1 MPITFNCPQ
10 CRKKYRVEDIYGG
23 RQWRC
28 PTCSADI
35 TIPRA
40 DEIPV
45 EAVDEGSRRP
55 APRYQDEGPRGPAPR
70 YADDDPRG
78 PAPAPRRLYEDQPYE
93 PEYRPSGGG
102 GRELAPSW
110 GTARAGLSVVNIGL
124 IIYLVAFV
132 IYVLTQVL
140 IVTTARGGGPGANG
154 LLAVAT
160 AVAIVFVLAAL
171 ALLILWFVGVGMC
184 CATPSESGGK
194 GLAVGSLICSVLSI
208 VLGLALVVFAIALA
222 GSRRPGSQGDAIL
235 LLVIGGAAGIVAFVG
250 FVLFLFYLR
259 AVASYFG
266 NSGLAVNVIVYLIV
280 TILFILGVVAAILIL
295 GAVIFESLFRGNPNV
310 GLARAALIFMI
321 AIPVVEIL
329 LLAWLTYLV
338 GATRTSIPTPRPY
351 GRRGDYY

>member
-55 APRYQDEGPRGPAPR
+55 APRYQDEG
-70 YADDDPRG
+70 PRG

-154 LLAVAT
+154 LLVVAT
-160 AVAIVFVLAAL
+160 AVAIVF
-171 ALLILWFVGVGMC
+171 
-184 CATPSESGGK
+184 
-194 GLAVGSLICSVLSI
+194 
-208 VLGLALVVFAIALA
+208 
-222 GSRRPGSQGDAIL
+222 
-235 LLVIGGAAGIVAFVG
+235 
-250 FVLFLFYLR
+250 
-259 AVASYFG
+259 
-266 NSGLAVNVIVYLIV
+266 
-280 TILFILGVVAAILIL
+280 
-295 GAVIFESLFRGNPNV
+295 
-310 GLARAALIFMI
+310 
-321 AIPVVEIL
+321 
-329 LLAWLTYLV
+329 
-338 GATRTSIPTPRPY
+338 
-351 GRRGDYY
+351 